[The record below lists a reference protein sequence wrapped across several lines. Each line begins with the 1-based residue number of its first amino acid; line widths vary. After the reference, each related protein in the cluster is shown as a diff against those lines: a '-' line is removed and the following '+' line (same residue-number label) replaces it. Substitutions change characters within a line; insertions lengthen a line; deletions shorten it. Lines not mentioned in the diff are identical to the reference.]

1 MEWTTF
7 LSLTVRTIH
16 YCGSRASEVGVE
28 IASMEEQFCFQPSS
42 FYSIH
47 TKENLHVLALP
58 VIIINSP
65 PMKISASVAAA
76 CSGSFWSQY
85 PLMSIIL
92 FQAQSFLWQCF
103 LNTCLFKK
111 TKAGNGLWHA
121 IRLYQAKNKWLSS
134 LLDARWAD
142 ELNSWAE
149 TLMRSDASAKI
160 RSYHFLGGRGVVS
173 QTFY

>member
-1 MEWTTF
+1 MGAEM
-7 LSLTVRTIH
+7 
-16 YCGSRASEVGVE
+16 
-28 IASMEEQFCFQPSS
+28 ASMEEQFCSQPSN
-42 FYSIH
+42 FYSTH

-58 VIIINSP
+58 VCLIITNSC

-92 FQAQSFLWQCF
+92 FQAQSFLWQFF
-103 LNTCLFKK
+103 LKTCLFKK

-121 IRLYQAKNKWLSS
+121 IWLYQAKNKWLSCLS
-134 LLDARWAD
+134 AARWAD

-149 TLMRSDASAKI
+149 ALMRSDASAEI
-160 RSYHFLGGRGVVS
+160 RSYHFVSGGGVVS
-173 QTFY
+173 QHLLLIRMPWSLSFDLTLMYIF